1 MYSNLVTFIL
11 ILFNTLM
18 STEPTIRYSFLG
30 VSKGG
35 GAVIFGE
42 EGKVIWKNSLPSI
55 DGQVRQLIQ
64 HSEGNILRATI
75 FPIS

>member
-1 MYSNLVTFIL
+1 
-11 ILFNTLM
+11 M

-42 EGKVIWKNSLPSI
+42 EGKVIWKNSLPVLMAKYAS
-55 DGQVRQLIQ
+55 
-64 HSEGNILRATI
+64 
-75 FPIS
+75 